1 MTDAPISEQ
10 PEDTS
15 GRIEA
20 LVQRTQKAVLAG
32 VEEILQRQ
40 MVPFLDQARRAVLAG
55 TEEVLGKHA
64 DALLV
69 RLKGITLETA
79 EELLQRQLEPFLER
93 TRAMV
98 LDGLENAAFVQKYT
112 DRLVAGLKQF
122 LAETAAEVV
131 RVHVPDYSRRVGRRL
146 IDYAVAGTLS
156 CLAVGL
162 LGLGGVLGLQAA
174 GLPTYA
180 ACLVVSGFA
189 ALAAFVLLRLRSRGL
204 AGASPSPAS
213 RPEE

>member
-64 DALLV
+64 DAAPH
-69 RLKGITLETA
+69 R
-79 EELLQRQLEPFLER
+79 
-93 TRAMV
+93 
-98 LDGLENAAFVQKYT
+98 
-112 DRLVAGLKQF
+112 
-122 LAETAAEVV
+122 
-131 RVHVPDYSRRVGRRL
+131 
-146 IDYAVAGTLS
+146 
-156 CLAVGL
+156 
-162 LGLGGVLGLQAA
+162 
-174 GLPTYA
+174 
-180 ACLVVSGFA
+180 
-189 ALAAFVLLRLRSRGL
+189 
-204 AGASPSPAS
+204 
-213 RPEE
+213 